1 MKKIRLKDEYYWCG
15 NDEYIEISDDVFA
28 VMLES
33 RRIDEREMNKRSYHK
48 AHYSLDAG
56 DDIEKEAVFRIETP
70 EELYERKLQKEQ
82 FYAALRLLP
91 DIQFKRIIAHFYQN
105 MRYAEIA
112 KIEGVSA
119 PSVCLSVQCGL
130 RNLEKVLKEFF

>member
-48 AHYSLDAG
+48 AHYSLNAG

-70 EELYERKLQKEQ
+70 EELYERKLEKTEL
-82 FYAALRLLP
+82 YAAMSLLP
-91 DIQFKRIIAHFYQN
+91 DIQYKRITAHYFHN
-105 MRYAEIA
+105 MSFSQIGR
-112 KIEGVSA
+112 IEGVSHTA
-119 PSVCLSVQCGL
+119 VRLSIQYEL
-130 RNLEKVLKEFF
+130 RKLEKILKDYF

>member
-56 DDIEKEAVFRIETP
+56 DDIEKEAF
-70 EELYERKLQKEQ
+70 Q
-82 FYAALRLLP
+82 F
-91 DIQFKRIIAHFYQN
+91 
-105 MRYAEIA
+105 
-112 KIEGVSA
+112 
-119 PSVCLSVQCGL
+119 
-130 RNLEKVLKEFF
+130 

>member
-70 EELYERKLQKEQ
+70 EELYERKLEKTEL
-82 FYAALRLLP
+82 YAAMSLLP
-91 DIQFKRIIAHFYQN
+91 DIQYKRITAHYFHN
-105 MRYAEIA
+105 MSFSQIGR
-112 KIEGVSA
+112 IEGVSHTA
-119 PSVCLSVQCGL
+119 VRLSIQYEL
-130 RNLEKVLKEFF
+130 RKLEKILKDYF

>member
-56 DDIEKEAVFRIETP
+56 DDIQELSESLGGDEYG
-70 EELYERKLQKEQ
+70 EEVERARQIIGEQ
-82 FYAALRLLP
+82 GDIVSTAAALPCPEQRAAVL
-91 DIQFKRIIAHFYQN
+91 QFVGLGLIYNLDKKTL
-105 MRYAEIA
+105 A
-112 KIEGVSA
+112 KMNEDLGRKDEVAVSEEQA
-119 PSVCLSVQCGL
+119 
-130 RNLEKVLKEFF
+130 